1 MNALKCA
8 IFVGLLAFAGS
19 TLAADQWFI
28 RAGLHNVDPKS
39 DNGSLAG
46 GALDAR
52 IGSDLKPT
60 LVLGRFLD
68 DNWAIELLASAPFNH
83 DVKLN
88 GAKAAD
94 FKHLPPTLSL
104 QYYFGQP
111 GGFRPFVGLGVNYTW
126 TYDEKETG
134 PLSGTR
140 LKLGNSVGPAVQL
153 GLQTELGD
161 SLHLVG
167 DVRWVDIDASV
178 SVNRNRVG
186 EVAVDPLVYGLYLGW
201 RF

>member
-1 MNALKCA
+1 MKTLNTAICLALL
-8 IFVGLLAFAGS
+8 VLAGS
-19 TLAADQWFI
+19 AGAADRWFV

-60 LVLGRFLD
+60 LVIGRFLD
-68 DNWAIELLASAPFNH
+68 DNWALELLASAPFKH
-83 DVKLN
+83 EVKLN
-88 GAKAAD
+88 GAKAAE
-94 FKHLPPTLSL
+94 FKHLPPTLSV
-104 QYYFGQP
+104 QYYFGEP
-111 GGFRPFVGLGVNYTW
+111 GGFRPFVGAGINYTW
-126 TYDEKETG
+126 TYDEQETG
-134 PLSGTR
+134 PIEGTR
-140 LKLGNSVGPAVQL
+140 LKLGNSFGPAVQL
-153 GLQTELGD
+153 GFQTELSD

-167 DVRWVDIDASV
+167 DVRWIDIDASV